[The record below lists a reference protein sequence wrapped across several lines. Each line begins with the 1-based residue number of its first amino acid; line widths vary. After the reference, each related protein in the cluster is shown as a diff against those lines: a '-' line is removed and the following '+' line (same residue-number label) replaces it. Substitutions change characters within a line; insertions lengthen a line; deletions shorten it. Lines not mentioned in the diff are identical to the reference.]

1 MNKYLKLNIS
11 LVLILL
17 VVLNVILYYFKLNTN
32 HIYEIFYFYN
42 LYSVITYA
50 FLFLAVVKVGGP
62 FSIHTISSF
71 FVFLFLYGRSLLYI
85 FEPDY
90 SFFESELLL
99 YENVGYVNMFEALVI
114 TNIFIYSINVVYI
127 LFGKPDNIKL
137 YINERS
143 IKIEKILFN
152 IILVFGFLYAFKLF
166 LEFKAIINIG
176 YTAIYAGG
184 LQEVNYYSPLIKYS
198 HVFFSSFFSYYLI
211 VNNNKKKFLII
222 AFIFLVVSFLD
233 SLKGARITLILPIF
247 FIFWYYNCVYK
258 ITFNYKIALKGSIVF
273 LLLVLYAIYS
283 SSKRNDLEVE
293 LKTNFIKS
301 AVMETGSTLQVVGRY
316 IKNKDQ
322 LDTDYPFFLEPI
334 LYPYFYISH
343 FSVLT
348 KGQSEEMLQY
358 RNSLNHQFT
367 AFIDK
372 EAYLV
377 GRGVGSS
384 SPAEFY
390 QYGLFPLIILS
401 LVYGFI
407 LIFFYSQLSNKILIF
422 LSTTLVLHVF
432 FIARETP
439 FPNFIGVLK
448 GVFVYHL
455 LKSLFSIKIKL
466 VNHVRNSR
474 VNCK

>member
-1 MNKYLKLNIS
+1 MNKYLKFIIF
-11 LVLILL
+11 LVLTLL
-17 VVLNVILYYFKLNTN
+17 VVLNVMLYYFKLNTN
-32 HIYEIFYFYN
+32 DIYVIFYSYN
-42 LYSVITYA
+42 LYSVITFA
-50 FLFLAVVKVGGP
+50 LLFIAIVKVGGP
-62 FSIHTISSF
+62 FSIHSIASF
-71 FVFLFLYGRSLLYI
+71 FAFLFLYGRSLLYI

-99 YENVGYVNMFEALVI
+99 YENIGYVYMFEALVI
-114 TNIFIYSINVVYI
+114 TNIFIYSINIVYI
-127 LFGKPDNIKL
+127 LFGKPDNIRL
-137 YINERS
+137 FINKNS
-143 IKIEKILFN
+143 IKTEKILFN
-152 IILVFGFLYAFKLF
+152 TVLVFGFLYAVKLF

-184 LQEVNYYSPLIKYS
+184 LQDVNYYSLLIKYS

-211 VNNNKKKFLII
+211 VINNRRKFLII
-222 AFIFLVVSFLD
+222 ASIFLVVSFLD

-247 FIFWYYNCVYK
+247 FILWYYNSVYK
-258 ITFNYKIALKGSIVF
+258 ITINYKTALKGSVAL
-273 LLLVLYAIYS
+273 LLLVLFSIYS

-293 LKTNFIKS
+293 LRTNIIKS
-301 AVMETGSTLQVVGRY
+301 AILETGSTLQVMGRY

-322 LDTDYPFFLEPI
+322 LNADYPFFLEPI
-334 LYPYFYISH
+334 LYPYFYVRH

-348 KGQSEEMLQY
+348 KGQSEEMLEC

-390 QYGLFPLIILS
+390 QYGLPPLIVLS
-401 LVYGFI
+401 LAYGLI
-407 LIFFYSQLSNKILIF
+407 LIFFYSQLNNKILIF
-422 LSTTLVLHVF
+422 LSTSLVLHVF

-439 FPNFIGVLK
+439 FPNFIGIIK
-448 GVFVYHL
+448 GVFVYYV
-455 LKSLFSIKIKL
+455 LKALFSIKL
-466 VNHVRNSR
+466 N
-474 VNCK
+474 